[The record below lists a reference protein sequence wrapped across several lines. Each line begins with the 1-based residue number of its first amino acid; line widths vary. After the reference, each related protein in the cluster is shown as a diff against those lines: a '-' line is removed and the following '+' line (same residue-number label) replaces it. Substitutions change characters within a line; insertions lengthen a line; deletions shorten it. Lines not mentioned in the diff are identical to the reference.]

1 MKRIKAII
9 RRKSKFPVVLP
20 QREHSVD
27 NRQIE
32 RGVIDIMY
40 RLKKNGY
47 RAYLVGGCV
56 RDILLGMPPKDF
68 DIVTD
73 AHPRQIKRLFA
84 RCFLIGSRFRLAHVY
99 ITADRFIEVATFRA
113 AVDPAEVPDGVKKNY
128 NTFGSIEEDAFRRDF
143 TINSLYYNY
152 ADSTIMDYTGGLS
165 DIKKRI
171 LRSIGDPA
179 VRFREDPVRIIRAA
193 RFCARFG
200 FRLSRQDYKDAVANA
215 SRVSEANANR
225 LLEELYKILRCGAS
239 AASFKYLD
247 RFGVLPHWIPELER
261 ARYNHKLIARLEAL
275 DRRRLAGRDIPSS
288 VLITLLFY
296 DMFGSLNDKP
306 DTLRGTHESFVEAR
320 SLFHPVASRLRLPRK
335 ETDRVLNI
343 VTRQKSFVQ
352 SDERK
357 RNPRFEKK
365 FVRNEHFGD
374 ALLFFEILAEST
386 GGCQDDIKYWK
397 TLAAEGPDAPAA
409 QARKT
414 EPGNE
419 ANRTRRPAHNRPKKQ
434 HARPSVTGTDSVAV
448 KYTDSETATEDKP
461 AVKKPRRRR
470 RKKPVAK
477 NTVET
482 ITAEQDS

>member
-1 MKRIKAII
+1 MKRIKSII
-9 RRKSKFPVVLP
+9 KRRSKFPVVLP
-20 QREHSVD
+20 QREHPID
-27 NRQIE
+27 NKQIE

-47 RAYLVGGCV
+47 KAFLVGGCV

-113 AVDPAEVPDGVKKNY
+113 AVDPAETDDGAKKNY
-128 NTFGSIEEDAFRRDF
+128 NTFGTIEEDAFRRDF

-152 ADSTIMDYTGGLS
+152 ADSTIMDYTGGLA

-200 FRLSRQDYKDAVANA
+200 FRLSRNDYRDAVANA
-215 SRVSEANANR
+215 SHVSEANANR

-239 AASFKYLD
+239 AATFKYLD
-247 RFGVLPHWIPELER
+247 RFGVLPYWIPEVDR
-261 ARYNHKLIARLEAL
+261 ARHNHKLIARLEAL
-275 DRRRLAGRDIPSS
+275 DKRRLAGQEIPAS

-296 DMFGSLNDKP
+296 DIFSAVNARS
-306 DTLRGTHESFVEAR
+306 DTMRGTHEAFVEAR
-320 SLFHPVASRLRLPRK
+320 NIFQPVAMRLRLPRK

-357 RNPRFEKK
+357 RNPRFEKR
-365 FVRNEHFGD
+365 FVRNEHFED
-374 ALLFFEILAEST
+374 ALLFFEILAESA
-386 GGCQDDIKYWK
+386 GGYHEDVQYWK
-397 TLAAEGPDAPAA
+397 NLAAEPAEGQGMNSRALPEAERKSTGKRKPRQRKPKKSAAAAEGSVPAAPAEE
-409 QARKT
+409 K
-414 EPGNE
+414 
-419 ANRTRRPAHNRPKKQ
+419 
-434 HARPSVTGTDSVAV
+434 S
-448 KYTDSETATEDKP
+448 

-470 RKKPVAK
+470 RKKPAAK
-477 NTVET
+477 NT
-482 ITAEQDS
+482 AEPAASEQES

>member
-1 MKRIKAII
+1 MKRIKSLIT
-9 RRKSKFPVVLP
+9 RKGKFPVVLP
-20 QREHSVD
+20 QREHPID
-27 NRQIE
+27 NKQIE

-47 RAYLVGGCV
+47 KAYLVGGCV

-99 ITADRFIEVATFRA
+99 IAADRFIEVATFRA
-113 AVDPAEVPDGVKKNY
+113 AVDPTETDDKEKKNY
-128 NTFGSIEEDAFRRDF
+128 NTFGTIEEDAFRRDF

-165 DIKKRI
+165 DIKKKV

-200 FRLSRQDYKDAVANA
+200 FRLSKNDYKDAVANA
-215 SRVSEANANR
+215 SRVAEANANR

-239 AASFKYLD
+239 AASFKYMD
-247 RFGVLPHWIPELER
+247 RFGVLPHWIPEVDK
-261 ARYNHKLIARLEAL
+261 ARHNHKLIARLESL
-275 DRRRLAGRDIPSS
+275 DKRRLAGAEIPTS

-296 DMFGSLNDKP
+296 DIFSDLDNKSETVRGS
-306 DTLRGTHESFVEAR
+306 HESFIAAR
-320 SLFHPVASRLRLPRK
+320 NIFHPIAMRLRLPRK

-352 SDERK
+352 SDEGK

-365 FVRNEHFGD
+365 FVRNEHFSD
-374 ALLFFEILAEST
+374 ALLFFEILAESA
-386 GGCQDDIKYWK
+386 GGCQEDIKYWK
-397 TLAAEGPDAPAA
+397 TLAAESPDTPAP

-414 EPGNE
+414 EARQDGG
-419 ANRTRRPAHNRPKKQ
+419 RGRRPVHNRPKKISGNSQ
-434 HARPSVTGTDSVAV
+434 EQAAVPDSGAV
-448 KYTDSETATEDKP
+448 KEDKSEVKKPKRKRRKKP
-461 AVKKPRRRR
+461 AVKKTSES
-470 RKKPVAK
+470 PV
-477 NTVET
+477 VP
-482 ITAEQDS
+482 QDS

>member
-1 MKRIKAII
+1 MISIKAII

-47 RAYLVGGCV
+47 KAYLVGGCV

-73 AHPRQIKRLFA
+73 AHPKQIKRLFA

-113 AVDPAEVPDGVKKNY
+113 AIDPAEVPDGVKKNY

-152 ADSTIMDYTGGLS
+152 ADSTIMDYTGGLA

-200 FRLSRQDYKDAVANA
+200 FRLSRRDYKDAVVNA
-215 SRVSEANANR
+215 FRVSGANANR

-261 ARYNHKLIARLEAL
+261 ARYNHKLMARLEAL
-275 DRRRLAGRDIPSS
+275 DRRRLAGQDIPAS

-296 DMFGSLNDKP
+296 DMFDGLNDKP
-306 DTLRGTHESFVEAR
+306 DTLPGTHESFAEAR
-320 SLFHPVASRLRLPRK
+320 SLFRPVAMRLRLSRK

-386 GGCQDDIKYWK
+386 GGYEEEIKYWK
-397 TLAAEGPDAPAA
+397 TLAAEPTGGQSVSNRPVS
-409 QARKT
+409 
-414 EPGNE
+414 EPGKKDQASGRPGQKPSE
-419 ANRTRRPAHNRPKKQ
+419 KTALSGGSDPAETSAN
-434 HARPSVTGTDSVAV
+434 
-448 KYTDSETATEDKP
+448 KP
-461 AVKKPRRRR
+461 AVPKPRRRR
-470 RKKPVAK
+470 RKKSVTK

-482 ITAEQDS
+482 MAAEQNG

>member
-1 MKRIKAII
+1 MKRIKSLIT
-9 RRKSKFPVVLP
+9 RKSKFPVVLP
-20 QREHSVD
+20 QREHPID
-27 NRQIE
+27 NKQIE
-32 RGVIDIMY
+32 RGVIDILY

-47 RAYLVGGCV
+47 KAYLVGGCV

-99 ITADRFIEVATFRA
+99 IAADRFIEVATFRA
-113 AVDPAEVPDGVKKNY
+113 AVDPAETDDGSKKNY
-128 NTFGSIEEDAFRRDF
+128 NTFGTIEEDAFRRDF

-152 ADSTIMDYTGGLS
+152 ADSTIMDYTGGLA
-165 DIKKRI
+165 DIKKKI

-200 FRLSRQDYKDAVANA
+200 FRLSKDDYRDAVANA
-215 SRVSEANANR
+215 PRVSEANANR

-239 AASFKYLD
+239 AASFKYMD
-247 RFGVLPHWIPELER
+247 RFGVLPHWIPEVDK
-261 ARYNHKLIARLEAL
+261 ARHNHKLIARLEAL
-275 DRRRLAGRDIPSS
+275 DKRRLAGEEIPTS

-296 DMFGSLNDKP
+296 DIFSDLNDNT
-306 DTLRGTHESFVEAR
+306 DTVRGSHEAFIAAR
-320 SLFHPVASRLRLPRK
+320 SLFHPVAMRLRLPRK

-352 SDERK
+352 SDEHK

-374 ALLFFEILAEST
+374 ALLFFEILAESA
-386 GGCQDDIKYWK
+386 GGYQDDIKYWK
-397 TLAAEGPDAPAA
+397 TLAAEEPGAPAH
-409 QARKT
+409 QGRKT
-414 EPGNE
+414 EGRPEGD
-419 ANRTRRPAHNRPKKQ
+419 RSRRPAHNRPKKTPGNRQ
-434 HARPSVTGTDSVAV
+434 PLPAGAESGAD
-448 KYTDSETATEDKP
+448 KDDKSEI
-461 AVKKPRRRR
+461 KKPKRKR
-470 RKKPVAK
+470 RKKPAAK
-477 NTVET
+477 KSAET
-482 ITAEQDS
+482 TPAPQDS

>member
-1 MKRIKAII
+1 MKRLQSLI
-9 RRKSKFPVVLP
+9 RRKKKFPVVVP
-20 QREHSVD
+20 QREHPVD
-27 NRQIE
+27 NKQIE

-47 RAYLVGGCV
+47 QAYLVGGCV

-99 ITADRFIEVATFRA
+99 IAADRFIEVATFRA
-113 AVDPAEVPDGVKKNY
+113 AVDPSEAVDKDKKDY
-128 NTFGSIEEDAFRRDF
+128 NTFGTIEEDAFRRDF

-152 ADSTIMDYTGGLS
+152 ADSTIMDYTGGLA

-200 FRLSRQDYKDAVANA
+200 FRLSKRDYVDAKANVA
-215 SRVSEANANR
+215 SVSEANANR
-225 LLEELYKILRCGAS
+225 LLEELYKIMRCGAS

-247 RFGVLPHWIPELER
+247 RFGVLPHWIPEVDH
-261 ARYNHKLIARLEAL
+261 ARHNQKLIARLEAL
-275 DRRRLAGRDIPSS
+275 DRRRLAGEDIPAS

-296 DMFGSLNDKP
+296 DMFSSLNAKP
-306 DTLRGTHESFVEAR
+306 DNARGTHESFVAAR
-320 SLFHPVASRLRLPRK
+320 SLFHPVAMRLRLPRK

-352 SDERK
+352 SDEHK
-357 RNPRFEKK
+357 RNPRFEKR

-374 ALLFFEILAEST
+374 ALLFFEILSESS
-386 GGCQDDIKYWK
+386 GGHLEDIQYWK
-397 TLAAEGPDAPAA
+397 QLAAEPVNAESG
-409 QARKT
+409 KNL
-414 EPGNE
+414 PGQSGERNSQG
-419 ANRTRRPAHNRPKKQ
+419 RRRPGRKKP
-434 HARPSVTGTDSVAV
+434 A
-448 KYTDSETATEDKP
+448 KP
-461 AVKKPRRRR
+461 AVQGESSEPVTEKEEKPAAKKTRKRR
-470 RKKPVAK
+470 RKKPAAK
-477 NTVET
+477 TSPGEAQNLNQE
-482 ITAEQDS
+482 

>member
-1 MKRIKAII
+1 MKRIKSLIT
-9 RRKSKFPVVLP
+9 RKSKFPVVLP
-20 QREHSVD
+20 QREHPID
-27 NRQIE
+27 NKQIE

-113 AVDPAEVPDGVKKNY
+113 AVDPAETDDGSKKNY
-128 NTFGSIEEDAFRRDF
+128 NTFGTIEEDAFRRDF

-152 ADSTIMDYTGGLS
+152 ADSTIMDYTGGLA
-165 DIKKRI
+165 DIKKKI

-200 FRLSRQDYKDAVANA
+200 FRLSRNDYRDAVANA
-215 SRVSEANANR
+215 SHVSEANANR

-247 RFGVLPHWIPELER
+247 RFGVLPHWIPEVDR
-261 ARYNHKLIARLEAL
+261 ARHNHKLIARLEAL
-275 DRRRLAGRDIPSS
+275 DKRRLAGAEIPAS

-296 DMFGSLNDKP
+296 DLFSGLNDK
-306 DTLRGTHESFVEAR
+306 TGTERGSHESFIAAR
-320 SLFHPVASRLRLPRK
+320 NLFHPIALRLRLPRK

-374 ALLFFEILAEST
+374 ALLFFEILAESS
-386 GGCQDDIKYWK
+386 GGSQEDIKYWK
-397 TLAAEGPDAPAA
+397 TLASEGPESPAS
-409 QARKT
+409 QVRKT
-414 EPGNE
+414 DARPEGE
-419 ANRTRRPAHNRPKKQ
+419 RGRRPAHKRPKKVPANSQ
-434 HARPSVTGTDSVAV
+434 EKAAG
-448 KYTDSETATEDKP
+448 SEPAAGSDDKT
-461 AVKKPRRRR
+461 AVKKPKRRR
-470 RKKPVAK
+470 RKKPAAGK
-477 NTVET
+477 
-482 ITAEQDS
+482 TADSPSAAQES

>member
-1 MKRIKAII
+1 MKRLQFLIK
-9 RRKSKFPVVLP
+9 RKKNFPAVLP

-27 NRQIE
+27 NKQIE

-47 RAYLVGGCV
+47 QAYLVGGCI

-99 ITADRFIEVATFRA
+99 ISPDRFIEVATFRA
-113 AVDPAEVPDGVKKNY
+113 TVDPEETDDKGKKNY
-128 NTFGSIEEDAFRRDF
+128 NTFGTIEEDAFRRDF

-152 ADSTIMDYTGGLS
+152 ADSTIMDYTGGLA
-165 DIKKRI
+165 DIKKKI

-200 FRLSRQDYKDAVANA
+200 FRLSKRDYKDAVANA
-215 SRVSEANANR
+215 PLVSEANANR

-247 RFGVLPHWIPELER
+247 RFGVLPHWIPELDR

-275 DRRRLAGRDIPSS
+275 DRRRLAGAEIPAS

-296 DMFGSLNDKP
+296 DIFSEITGSAAGA
-306 DTLRGTHESFVEAR
+306 RGSHESFIEAR
-320 SLFHPVASRLRLPRK
+320 SLFHPVAMRLRLPRK

-352 SDERK
+352 SDEDK
-357 RNPRFEKK
+357 RNPRFAKR

-374 ALLFFEILAEST
+374 ALLFFEILSESS
-386 GGCQDDIKYWK
+386 GGHQDDIKYWK
-397 TLAAEGPDAPAA
+397 SLAAESPETAEKNEAGKQDLRRNQDRGRGPARRRPGKPLPEKAAAGAAAGDAPDS
-409 QARKT
+409 
-414 EPGNE
+414 GN
-419 ANRTRRPAHNRPKKQ
+419 PAP
-434 HARPSVTGTDSVAV
+434 
-448 KYTDSETATEDKP
+448 
-461 AVKKPRRRR
+461 KKPRRKRR
-470 RKKPVAK
+470 RKPADKNKPEAAR
-477 NTVET
+477 NQAIQE
-482 ITAEQDS
+482 S